1 MVLFGVLHV
10 SSPIHLTILLAKG
23 VFRLLIHPL
32 HLGSAV
38 PAVGSLTE
46 ALKFF
51 IHVQLRLVFS
61 KADKWRVLG
70 GMSPGNLKVGFIYDG
85 SYAGDFYH
93 QRFAQI
99 HEINVSLFSLIGG
112 VLLACACCHWKQ

>member
-1 MVLFGVLHV
+1 MA
-10 SSPIHLTILLAKG
+10 ST
-23 VFRLLIHPL
+23 
-32 HLGSAV
+32 
-38 PAVGSLTE
+38 
-46 ALKFF
+46 
-51 IHVQLRLVFS
+51 
-61 KADKWRVLG
+61 G

-112 VLLACACCHWKQ
+112 VLLACACRHWKQSWLLLFVWSANIPAHKLHNLAHKKKVQYFSS